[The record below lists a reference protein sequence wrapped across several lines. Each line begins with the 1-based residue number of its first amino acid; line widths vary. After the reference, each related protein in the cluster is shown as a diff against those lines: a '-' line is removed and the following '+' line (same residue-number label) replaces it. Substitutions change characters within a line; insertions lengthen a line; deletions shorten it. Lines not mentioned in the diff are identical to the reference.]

1 MFALVFRWKVFPADY
16 ESVIRSYK
24 KEESKRGFLIRRR
37 AVHKHDFCFFFL
49 RNVLQMKKISIY
61 YFCHANFF
69 PMDRKRSPDGA
80 EGGLRR
86 TGTIGTG

>member
-37 AVHKHDFCFFFL
+37 AVHKHD
-49 RNVLQMKKISIY
+49 

>member
-1 MFALVFRWKVFPADY
+1 ADLQ
-16 ESVIRSYK
+16 SAAGPCTNMIFSSFFSTQCSPN
-24 KEESKRGFLIRRR
+24 EENIHLFL
-37 AVHKHDFCFFFL
+37 L
-49 RNVLQMKKISIY
+49 P
-61 YFCHANFF
+61 ANFF